1 MVTKKEEIS
10 VLFLNSAKSGAEEVK
25 QDFWLIGR
33 EDWFFK
39 GSVEPFI
46 TSLFLS
52 FLNCLECFLG
62 VR

>member
-39 GSVEPFI
+39 GSIEPFI
-46 TSLFLS
+46 TSFSFLS
-52 FLNCLECFLG
+52 ELP
-62 VR
+62 